1 MARSRR
7 ADVVT
12 AAAGAPMTIAENG
25 TEAGLT
31 KIIKSA
37 LVRTLKASQPAK
49 TPSKLKGLG
58 QSE

>member
-1 MARSRR
+1 
-7 ADVVT
+7 
-12 AAAGAPMTIAENG
+12 MTIAENG